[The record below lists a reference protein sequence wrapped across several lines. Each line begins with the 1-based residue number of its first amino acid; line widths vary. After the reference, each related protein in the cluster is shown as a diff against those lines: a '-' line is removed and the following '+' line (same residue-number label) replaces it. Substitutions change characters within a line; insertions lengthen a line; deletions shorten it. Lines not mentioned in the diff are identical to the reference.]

1 MSHVTSGWRFEPLKI
16 VKILT
21 KFGSIISCFP
31 TAELDCDWRS
41 KVSRWDDPGS
51 IEVSLLRVG
60 RTVSGL
66 SLSSSTSTIT
76 TIGSTEVL

>member
-41 KVSRWDDPGS
+41 KVSRWDDPRIDRSFSAAACRSDCVGS
-51 IEVSLLRVG
+51 VSVQQYQYHYYYR
-60 RTVSGL
+60 
-66 SLSSSTSTIT
+66 
-76 TIGSTEVL
+76 